1 MRILFATSELYPL
14 IKTGGLADV
23 SYSLPMALAALGHDI
38 KIVLPFY
45 RSIKKKLI
53 PDTCLYQGKV
63 FGYESD
69 ISLFS
74 ISLSDQS
81 CRDDY
86 VSDTGGTEA
95 VTEPERHQI
104 EVLLVDAPD
113 LFDREG
119 GPYVDE
125 NNAAW
130 GDSAYRFTLFSRVV
144 AMLGNNQL
152 GLAWQPELVHCNDW
166 QTGLVPPL
174 LKLEKNPPASVFT
187 IHNLAYQG
195 NFSRTEFQHL
205 LLPES
210 WWSMDGLEFYGEC
223 SFLKAGI
230 MSADWLT
237 TVSPTYAKEIQTPEL
252 GERFDGILRY
262 RKDRFTG
269 ILNGVD
275 YAQWSPQNDAYINTP
290 YSADSIDLKQ
300 LNKKALQAQL
310 GLPVAETI
318 PLFGII
324 CRMAYQ
330 KGVDLVLDALPKL
343 LKKNIQFVVLGSGDI
358 YYETA
363 FKKLQQQFPEKL
375 SVSIGY
381 DEALS
386 HQIEAGADFFLM
398 PSRYEPCGLNQIYSL
413 SYGTL
418 PIVRKTGGLAD
429 TVTDMNEQTLA
440 AKAATGLVFEQATA
454 RALKKAVNRAL
465 TLYHNPQTLRLIRL
479 SAMAENFS
487 WEESSREY
495 LRLYRLA
502 VQNGNNK
509 NRCKQVRADKKT

>member
-1 MRILFATSELYPL
+1 MRILFASSELYPL

-23 SYSLPMALAALGHDI
+23 SYSLPMSLAALGHDI
-38 KIVLPFY
+38 KIILPFY
-45 RSIKKKLI
+45 RAIKNKLM
-53 PDTCLYQGKV
+53 PDACVFKGKV
-63 FGYESD
+63 FGYEGVV
-69 ISLFS
+69 SLFS
-74 ISLSDQS
+74 TSLSAKAY
-81 CRDDY
+81 RDDS
-86 VSDTGGTEA
+86 VSNAD
-95 VTEPERHQI
+95 VTEPGNHQI

-125 NNAAW
+125 NNATW

-144 AMLGNNQL
+144 AMLGNKQL
-152 GLAWQPELVHCNDW
+152 GLDWQPELVHCNDW

-195 NFSRTEFQHL
+195 NFSKTEFEHL

-223 SFLKAGI
+223 SFLKAGV
-230 MSADWLT
+230 MYADRIT
-237 TVSPTYAKEIQTPEL
+237 TVSPTYAKEIQTPDL

-262 RKDRFTG
+262 RIGRFSG

-275 YAQWSPQNDAYINTP
+275 YAQWSPQNDAYIDTP
-290 YSADSIDLKQ
+290 YGADSIELKQ
-300 LNKKALQAQL
+300 FNKRALQAQL

-318 PLFGII
+318 PLFGMI
-324 CRMAYQ
+324 CRMVYQ
-330 KGVDLVLDALPKL
+330 KGVDLLIDALPEL
-343 LKKNIQFVVLGSGDI
+343 LKKNIQLVILGSGDI

-375 SVSIGY
+375 SLSIGY

-429 TVTDMNEQTLA
+429 SVTDVNEQTLA
-440 AKAATGLVFEQATA
+440 ANTATGLVFEQATA

-465 TLYHNPQTLRLIRL
+465 TLYRKPQTLRLIRL
-479 SAMAENFS
+479 SAMAKNFS
-487 WEESSREY
+487 WEKSSRDYE
-495 LRLYRLA
+495 RLYRLA
-502 VQNGNNK
+502 VQNGK
-509 NRCKQVRADKKT
+509 KKTAESSQQATQAHQI

>member
-1 MRILFATSELYPL
+1 MRILFASSELYPL

-38 KIVLPFY
+38 KIILPFY
-45 RSIKKKLI
+45 RSIKKKLT
-53 PDTCLYQGKV
+53 PDACLFQGKV
-63 FGYESD
+63 FGYAGD

-74 ISLSDQS
+74 TSLSANAG
-81 CRDDY
+81 RDDA
-86 VSDTGGTEA
+86 VSNAD
-95 VTEPERHQI
+95 VTNTSRHQI

-119 GPYVDE
+119 GPYTDE
-125 NNAAW
+125 KNTAW

-144 AMLGNNQL
+144 AMLGNKQL
-152 GLAWQPELVHCNDW
+152 GLDWQPELVHCNDW

-195 NFSRTEFQHL
+195 NFSRTEFEHL

-230 MSADWLT
+230 MYADQVT
-237 TVSPTYAKEIQTPEL
+237 TVSPSYANEIQTPEL

-262 RKDRFTG
+262 RKDRFSG

-275 YAQWSPQNDAYINTP
+275 YAQWSPQNDAYIDTP
-290 YSADSIDLKQ
+290 YSADSIELKQ
-300 LNKKALQAQL
+300 FNKRALQARL
-310 GLPVAETI
+310 GLPVAETM
-318 PLFGII
+318 PLFGMI

-330 KGVDLVLDALPKL
+330 KGVDLLIDVLPEL
-343 LKKNIQFVVLGSGDI
+343 LKKNIQLVILGSGDI

-381 DEALS
+381 DETLS

-413 SYGTL
+413 SYATL

-429 TVTDMNEQTLA
+429 TVTDVNEQTLA
-440 AKAATGLVFEQATA
+440 DKTATGLVFEQATP

-465 TLYHNPQTLRLIRL
+465 SLYRKPQTLRLIRL
-479 SAMAENFS
+479 NAMAKNFS
-487 WEESSREY
+487 WQKSSRDYE
-495 LRLYRLA
+495 RLYRLA
-502 VQNGNNK
+502 VQNGNK
-509 NRCKQVRADKKT
+509 KTHSKQVRAGKKT